1 MIEVKILVDHIN
13 YESVAEFLVPLL
25 AESMKNGEKG
35 GILGSVLAGNPEM
48 ATNMAR
54 TILKTMSQEKKD
66 ELLLQMLAKHREK
79 ILGGARNAIGKKGIG
94 VELCDISAKKV

>member
-1 MIEVKILVDHIN
+1 MIEVKILIDNIN

-25 AESMKNGEKG
+25 AESMKKGEKG
-35 GILGSVLAGNPEM
+35 GILGSVLAGNPDM

-66 ELLLQMLAKHREK
+66 ELLLQMLAKHRDK
-79 ILGGARNAIGKKGIG
+79 ILSGARNALGKKGIG
-94 VELCDISAKKV
+94 VELCDIAARKV

>member
-1 MIEVKILVDHIN
+1 MIEVKIMVDNIN

-66 ELLLQMLAKHREK
+66 ELLLQMVAKHRDK
-79 ILGGARNAIGKKGIG
+79 ILASGRSALSGRGIG
-94 VELCDISAKKV
+94 VELCDITAKKV

>member
-1 MIEVKILVDHIN
+1 MIEVKILVDNIN

-66 ELLLQMLAKHREK
+66 ELLLQMVAKHRDK
-79 ILGGARNAIGKKGIG
+79 ILASGRSALSGRGIG
-94 VELCDISAKKV
+94 VELCDITAKKV